1 MKRKNHR
8 SYDRTS
14 TLLPFQARR
23 LLSGKL
29 EDLDCRLTVGGI
41 VFEDIP
47 PDAVEDER
55 LGKWLNM
62 LNTKLDYLISLTVP
76 EREGV
81 VSMNFE
87 PLNISAGG
95 MALIAQEPFNKGD
108 ILEIRMVLQAYPAK
122 ILRLYGEVVRVEPAP
137 GQPERYTV
145 GVNFVH
151 MDEHIREEIL
161 KFDFRKH
168 RERLIARKGPRKD

>member
-1 MKRKNHR
+1 MKRKDHR
-8 SYDRTS
+8 SYERTS

-23 LLSGKL
+23 LLSSQCEG
-29 EDLDCRLTVGGI
+29 LDCRLTVGGI
-41 VFEDIP
+41 VFDDILP
-47 PDAVEDER
+47 PEVEDER

-76 EREGV
+76 EREGF

-87 PLNISAGG
+87 PLNISASG
-95 MALIAQEPFNKGD
+95 MALIAQEPFDKGD
-108 ILEIRMVLQAYPAK
+108 MLEIRMVLQAYPAK
-122 ILRLYGEVVRVEPAP
+122 ILELYGEVVRIKPTP
-137 GQPERYTV
+137 GKPKRYTV

-161 KFDFRKH
+161 KFDFKKH
-168 RERLIARKGPRKD
+168 RERLIARKGP

>member
-1 MKRKNHR
+1 MKRKDHR
-8 SYDRTS
+8 SYERTS

-23 LLSGKL
+23 LLSGQC
-29 EDLDCRLTVGGI
+29 EGLDCRLTVGGV
-41 VFEDIP
+41 VFEDILP
-47 PDAVEDER
+47 PAVEDER
-55 LGKWLNM
+55 LCKWLNM

-87 PLNISAGG
+87 PLNISASG
-95 MALIAQEPFNKGD
+95 MGLIAQEPFEKGD

-122 ILRLYGEVVRVEPAP
+122 ILELYGEVVRIKPTP
-137 GQPERYTV
+137 GKLKRYTV

-151 MDEHIREEIL
+151 MNEHIRDEIL
-161 KFDFRKH
+161 KFDFKKH
-168 RERLIARKGPRKD
+168 RERLVARKGP

>member
-1 MKRKNHR
+1 MKKKDHR
-8 SYDRTS
+8 SYERTS

-23 LLSGKL
+23 LLSSQCEGL
-29 EDLDCRLTVGGI
+29 NCLLTVGGI
-41 VFEDIP
+41 VFEDALP
-47 PDAVEDER
+47 PAVEDER
-55 LGKWLNM
+55 LCKWLNM

-87 PLNISAGG
+87 PLNISASG
-95 MALIAQEPFNKGD
+95 MALIAQEPFDKGD

-122 ILRLYGEVVRVEPAP
+122 ILELYGEVVRIKPTP
-137 GQPERYTV
+137 GKPKRYTV

-161 KFDFRKH
+161 KFDFKKH
-168 RERLIARKGPRKD
+168 RERLIARKGP